1 MSNMQHQSPLYYRCF
16 AKIDLDAIGH
26 NFDQLKSRL
35 EPGVLALATVKANA
49 YGHGAV
55 PVSRYLEE
63 KCDYFAVACI
73 DEAVELRQGG
83 IQKPIL
89 ILSYTDP
96 THYETLILQNI
107 TATLFSVSEAQMLS
121 QLAEKLGKKAKVHV
135 AVDTGMG
142 RIGFS
147 PDEVGADSVLAIS
160 RLSGIELEGIFSHL
174 ACADQRDKED
184 AFNQV
189 ARFESFLAL
198 LDQRGVSIPIKHISN
213 SAAAMEM
220 NCRYDMCRFG
230 IALYG
235 LYPSEEVDQKS
246 IALRPAM
253 EVVSHVIHIK
263 EVPKGFQIGYGHIYT
278 APEKRRIA
286 TVSIGY
292 ADGFNRCLTEKGSV
306 LIRGKRA
313 AIVGRVCMD
322 QIMVDITD
330 IDGVTVGD
338 HAVVLGKSEG
348 ETISAEAFGAL
359 THSFNYEVVCTFMPR
374 VKRVYY
380 REGKLISE

>member
-1 MSNMQHQSPLYYRCF
+1 MISIQHENPLYHRSF

-35 EPGVLALATVKANA
+35 APGVLALATVKANA

-63 KCDYFAVACI
+63 RCDYFAVACI

-83 IQKPIL
+83 IKKPVL

-96 THYETLILQNI
+96 AHYETLIRQNI
-107 TATLFSVSEAQMLS
+107 TATLYSVSEAETLS
-121 QLAEKLGKKAKVHV
+121 ALAEKLGKKAKVHV

-142 RIGFS
+142 RIGFF
-147 PDEVGADSVLAIS
+147 PNEAGADSVLALS
-160 RLSGIELEGIFSHL
+160 RLSGIDLEGVFSHL
-174 ACADQRDKED
+174 ACADQTDKED
-184 AFNQV
+184 AFKQV
-189 ARFESFLAL
+189 ALFDSFLAL
-198 LDQRGVSIPIKHISN
+198 LDQKGVFIPIKHICN
-213 SAAAMEM
+213 SAAGMEM
-220 NCRYDMCRFG
+220 NCHYDMCRFG

-235 LYPSEEVDQKS
+235 LYPSEEVDQKEIS
-246 IALRPAM
+246 LRPAM
-253 EVVSHVIHIK
+253 EVVSHVIHLK

-322 QIMVDITD
+322 QIMVD
-330 IDGVTVGD
+330 VTGIPDVVVGD
-338 HAVVLGKSEG
+338 HAVIMGKIEG
-348 ETISAEAFGAL
+348 EEISAEEFGAL